1 VLSRTASL
9 VVANATRLSLVD
21 SQIVLK
27 TEQDRR
33 RDALNDVL
41 LCYPALAE
49 HAMENTT
56 QSSEDQTT
64 RSRSALAD
72 KVKQD
77 SRERIERGKQAAAD
91 QVEQLADAI
100 DQAGSRL
107 SEGQPTIGSYAAR
120 MADGLDQLAHRLRS
134 SSLEDLARDTRQV
147 AIRNPGAYLLGSAA
161 VGLLLARFLK
171 ASIEPEADR
180 SLGLS
185 EDFST
190 DAEVSFGGS
199 SSVDPGA
206 AQTEAGTARE
216 ADSTSRGIH

>member
-1 VLSRTASL
+1 
-9 VVANATRLSLVD
+9 
-21 SQIVLK
+21 
-27 TEQDRR
+27 
-33 RDALNDVL
+33 
-41 LCYPALAE
+41 
-49 HAMENTT
+49 MENIT

-134 SSLEDLARDTRQV
+134 SSLEDLARDTRQA

-171 ASIEPEADR
+171 ASIEPEADA
-180 SLGLS
+180 STEADASMGLS

-190 DAEVSFGGS
+190 DADVTFGGS
-199 SSVDPGA
+199 SSVDLDA
-206 AQTEAGTARE
+206 VQTEAAGTARE
-216 ADSTSRGIH
+216 PASTSRGIH